1 MPSIFSFNWSD
12 SRKTRTISLISSF
25 VRCKKDKEKKHV
37 KSRMF
42 GKEVEPSLLLYRE
55 LSRRRLQ
62 KFQREARAAL
72 KELADAAGYTLHKFL
87 PNHYQFSAILQ
98 EHETGAYAYVSI
110 SDVRFFRNAWATNIL
125 YRQMRDEY
133 DWHGGDNH
141 YCTLTGLSTALQSLY
156 LKEEAKV

>member
-1 MPSIFSFNWSD
+1 MSKAECLVKKWSPHHFSTGGYPGED
-12 SRKTRTISLISSF
+12 YK
-25 VRCKKDKEKKHV
+25 
-37 KSRMF
+37 
-42 GKEVEPSLLLYRE
+42 
-55 LSRRRLQ
+55 

-72 KELADAAGYTLHKFL
+72 KELADAAGYTLHRFL

-133 DWHGGDNH
+133 DWHGGANH

-156 LKEEAKV
+156 LKEDAKV